1 MEMHDSDPFS
11 KAFEVASAATGDR
24 FQNPLWQVTEIF
36 FGGRL
41 RRACKVVKTFGD
53 EIVAKAVADRKRCE
67 NSDSDPKSDGKDG
80 IQAVSGSLIGSLLDA
95 MEEQDKVADA
105 ALNYLTA
112 GKYKCFV
119 SEPF

>member
-24 FQNPLWQVTEIF
+24 FQNPLWPFTEVF
-36 FGGRL
+36 FGGRFKT
-41 RRACKVVKTFGD
+41 AVKVVKAFGS

-67 NSDSDPKSDGKDG
+67 NGDPEPQANPTQAL
-80 IQAVSGSLIGSLLDA
+80 QAVSGSLIGSLLDA
-95 MEEQDKVADA
+95 MGDHDTVADA

-112 GKYKCFV
+112 GWIFIPT
-119 SEPF
+119 S